1 MTEKDKFIAEILAL
15 VKEPLLPGQNP
26 INVTEENV
34 AELNGAPDLTTAMA
48 IAENLFG
55 AEYVDQ
61 YALSKGI
68 QTQDYQSVVN
78 QNILG
83 ISPYN
88 FIGVTADQTIVYGG
102 EATTIGAQPG
112 NFYQEGDQNVFANL
126 LPEEVRELQAD
137 MVNAGLLGD
146 KVGKPFRPGFFDIR
160 VEGRVMEQLMAQ
172 ANASGLGKAEKGY
185 QNVLQLYLDNPVS
198 SPVEYKPYLPPDY
211 SAVSNSVNGLF
222 ERELGREPLPYE
234 KKLLADQFLEDSQLA
249 YEQAIPDPLP
259 DVTPDTLDDYGNHT
273 TSDVPKEQI
282 DPGANLVET
291 FNNITAKEQER
302 LGTNRD
308 IQATNRIIL
317 NSITGAPR

>member
-48 IAENLFG
+48 IATNLFG

>member
-1 MTEKDKFIAEILAL
+1 MTEKEKFIAEILDL
-15 VKEPLLPGQNP
+15 VKQPLLPGQNP
-26 INVTEENV
+26 INVTEENI
-34 AELNGAPDLTTAMA
+34 AELNGAPDLNTA
-48 IAENLFG
+48 IAIATNLFG

-61 YALSKGI
+61 YALRKGYEP
-68 QTQDYQSVVN
+68 QDYQSVVN
-78 QNILG
+78 ANILG
-83 ISPYN
+83 VSPYN
-88 FIGVTADQTIVYGG
+88 FIGVTADQPIVYGG
-102 EATTIGAQPG
+102 QATTIGAQPG

-146 KVGKPFRPGFFDIR
+146 KVGKPFRPGFFDVE
-160 VEGRVMEQLMAQ
+160 VEGDIMYALMKQ
-172 ANASGLGKAEKGY
+172 ANASGLGKNEKGY

-222 ERELGREPLPYE
+222 ERELGRKPLPYE

-249 YEQAIPDPLP
+249 YEQATPDPLP